1 MTPPA
6 TPHEPIQKLSRRSFG
21 ILFAV
26 SIVVAIGNTGL
37 LSVLPAIGREI
48 GIPDPMVAAIF
59 SLSALLWAIG
69 SPFWARQSDIHGR
82 KPLIMLGLAGF
93 AVSMFLCGLVVSA
106 GLHKL
111 ATPMVIFLLFLL
123 ARALFGMIGSA
134 SNPATQAYMA
144 ERTSRQERTQSMAL
158 LAGAF
163 GLGTVIGPA
172 IAPLFVLPVVT
183 LAGPLYAFAVAAFV
197 ILVVVHRM
205 LPEGDLSEEQRREA
219 VSPPPVKGAP
229 GIWRDPRVAPFLIYG
244 FLVALC
250 QTVQTQTLGFMI
262 IDKLQV
268 SPLEAQGY
276 TAVAMMAGAVAGLL
290 AQWAL
295 IRMFGMSPSS
305 LLRWGAGLAAGA
317 NLLVA
322 FAPSY
327 WTLVIGYSVAS
338 LGYAFARPGFSAGAS
353 LSVQMHEQARVA
365 GAISSI
371 FGLNVIFAPL
381 FVWLYQHVHA
391 GPFLLN
397 MAILAGLLVYAFR
410 NGVLSRSGEKA
421 ASDEDTAAS
430 LLERS
435 DEGGF

>member
-1 MTPPA
+1 MSTD
-6 TPHEPIQKLSRRSFG
+6 EPLPRLSRRSFG

-26 SIVVAIGNTGL
+26 SIVVAVGNTGL

-69 SPFWARQSDIHGR
+69 SPFWARKSDVYGR
-82 KPLIMLGLAGF
+82 KPMIMLGLAGF

-111 ATPMVIFLLFLL
+111 ATPLVIFLLFLF

-134 SNPATQAYMA
+134 SNPASQAYLA
-144 ERTSRQERTQSMAL
+144 ERTTREARTQQMAL

-183 LAGPLYAFAVAAFV
+183 LAGPLYAFALAAFV
-197 ILVVVHRM
+197 ILVVVHRL
-205 LPEGDLSEEQRREA
+205 LPENDISEARRAEFQR
-219 VSPPPVKGAP
+219 PPPLKGAP
-229 GIWRDPRVAPFLIYG
+229 AIWRDARVWPFLLYG

-290 AQWAL
+290 AQWGL
-295 IRMFGMSPSS
+295 IRMFSMGPTE
-305 LLRWGAGLAAGA
+305 LLRWGAGLAAGS

-322 FAPSY
+322 FAPNY

-353 LSVQMHEQARVA
+353 LSVEMHEQARVA

-381 FVWLYQHVHA
+381 FVWLYQASHA

-397 MAILAGLLVYAFR
+397 MAILAGLLLMALR
-410 NGVLSRSGEKA
+410 NTVLKNAGERTTTDEEA
-421 ASDEDTAAS
+421 AVSM
-430 LLERS
+430 LERR

>member
-1 MTPPA
+1 MSPD
-6 TPHEPIQKLSRRSFG
+6 EPIAKLSRRSFG

-37 LSVLPAIGREI
+37 LSVLPAIGRQI

-69 SPFWARQSDIHGR
+69 SPFWARKSDVHGR

-111 ATPMVIFLLFLL
+111 AAPMVIFLLFLF

-134 SNPATQAYMA
+134 SNPATQAYLA
-144 ERTSRQERTQSMAL
+144 ERTSREQRTQSMAL

-183 LAGPLYAFAVAAFV
+183 LAGPLYAFALAAFV

-205 LPEGDLSEEQRREA
+205 LPENDIPAERRAEFQR
-219 VSPPPVKGAP
+219 PPPVKGAP
-229 GIWRDPRVAPFLIYG
+229 GIWRDPRVWPFLVYG

-290 AQWAL
+290 AQWGL
-295 IRMFGMSPSS
+295 IRMFSMGPTE
-305 LLRWGAGLAAGA
+305 LLRWGAGLAAGS

-322 FAPSY
+322 FAPNY

-353 LSVQMHEQARVA
+353 LSVEMHEQARVA

-381 FVWLYQHVHA
+381 FVWLYMVAHA

-397 MAILAGLLVYAFR
+397 MAILAGLLWMALK
-410 NGVLSRSGEKA
+410 NGVLRQAGERTA
-421 ASDEDTAAS
+421 TDEEAAAS
-430 LLERS
+430 LLERR